1 METPATPATG
11 LPLVQA
17 LVAAPVALAGEDK
30 PGAVAK
36 RTSEQPEPNRR
47 KRQRLLDD
55 TQGHQFIALT
65 RAHLASDM
73 SERYQKILR
82 RAAKLTPT
90 ERAALLT
97 KLSGMIQEDQATSL
111 QLLDQSIAVTEHF
124 ANKASE

>member
-1 METPATPATG
+1 M
-11 LPLVQA
+11 V
-17 LVAAPVALAGEDK
+17 PVALAVEDK
-30 PGAVAK
+30 PDAVAK
-36 RTSEQPEPNRR
+36 RTAEHPEPNQR
-47 KRQRLLDD
+47 KRPRLDD

-73 SERYQKILR
+73 SEKYQKILR

-111 QLLDQSIAVTEHF
+111 RLLDHSITVTEHF